1 MKTARKI
8 ESFFG
13 VFRVIIA
20 VLIAYM
26 ISLIALTVISDEPVM
41 AIRQFIVGPF
51 STIRRSVDMVAL
63 ATLFTFTGLCMCFMY
78 AVNKFNLSAEGIV
91 IISGCMTTY
100 LGIQLQGIPK
110 GILLPVLLLTSILI
124 GMAAAAIPAVLNAR
138 FDAHVVVVSLML
150 NYILFYLSQFILKY
164 GMKDVSMPSLASLK
178 YPEELK
184 LAVLV
189 PKTEIHAGLI
199 IAAVC
204 VVLVVIA
211 IYKTPFGYAMRT
223 VGSNPNFAKYAGISV
238 TGTVVA
244 AQIIGGAF
252 AGLGGAVEILGRYER
267 FRWLEMPNYGFDGLI
282 VAVMAHRNPALVPVG
297 ALLLAYIRTGAD
309 IVTRTTDIPAEFV
322 SIVQGIIILL
332 IAAEMFLSG
341 LKRRM
346 IFKSARESLE
356 NTEKQQEAV
365 KA

>member
-26 ISLIALTVISDEPVM
+26 ISLIALTVISDEP
-41 AIRQFIVGPF
+41 
-51 STIRRSVDMVAL
+51 VAL

>member
-51 STIRRSVDMVAL
+51 STIRRFGDMVAL

-110 GILLPVLLLTSILI
+110 GILLPVLLI

>member
-1 MKTARKI
+1 LKAV
-8 ESFFG
+8 EFLEFHSFFAIING
-13 VFRVIIA
+13 MNIHGKSVREIRENGLAHISEDRMVFGCAGTLSIKENIIA
-20 VLIAYM
+20 DRFRKKEFRNSIFLNEKKINQEVDGYIREFEIAC
-26 ISLIALTVISDEPVM
+26 DDRDQPVRM
-41 AIRQFIVGPF
+41 
-51 STIRRSVDMVAL
+51 
-63 ATLFTFTGLCMCFMY
+63 
-78 AVNKFNLSAEGIV
+78 LSG
-91 IISGCMTTY
+91 GN
-100 LGIQLQGIPK
+100 IQK
-110 GILLPVLLLTSILI
+110 
-124 GMAAAAIPAVLNAR
+124 
-138 FDAHVVVVSLML
+138 VVVAREFTSGANV
-150 NYILFYLSQFILKY
+150 ILANQPTRGIDVGTAEMIRKTLLRKVREENVDLSQFILKY
-164 GMKDVSMPSLASLK
+164 VMKDVSMPSLASLK

-238 TGTVVA
+238 TGTVVE

>member
-1 MKTARKI
+1 
-8 ESFFG
+8 
-13 VFRVIIA
+13 
-20 VLIAYM
+20 
-26 ISLIALTVISDEPVM
+26 M

-51 STIRRSVDMVAL
+51 STIQRFGDMVAL

-100 LGIQLQGIPK
+100 LGIQLQEFQGNPASRSTADLHPDWDGGSRYPGCFKCQVRRPCGRGIADAELH
-110 GILLPVLLLTSILI
+110 IILPVSIHFEVWYERRLH
-124 GMAAAAIPAVLNAR
+124 AEPR
-138 FDAHVVVVSLML
+138 F
-150 NYILFYLSQFILKY
+150 SQIS
-164 GMKDVSMPSLASLK
+164 GRAEAGRSC
-178 YPEELK
+178 PE
-184 LAVLV
+184 
-189 PKTEIHAGLI
+189 TEIHAGLI

-211 IYKTPFGYAMRT
+211 IYKTPFCYAMRT

-282 VAVMAHRNPALVPVG
+282 VAVMAPPQPG
-297 ALLLAYIRTGAD
+297 
-309 IVTRTTDIPAEFV
+309 V
-322 SIVQGIIILL
+322 SPSWRAAAGIHPDR
-332 IAAEMFLSG
+332 G
-341 LKRRM
+341 
-346 IFKSARESLE
+346 
-356 NTEKQQEAV
+356 
-365 KA
+365 